1 MSWKKLLLV
10 AFLGYFLF
18 LLVRLP
24 AAWVAQ
30 HIASTLPQNV
40 VELVEPKGTVWSG
53 GAGLRSH
60 LFGKEVFEVV
70 WRIRP
75 ASLVLGTVSLN
86 LQLTGVGT
94 NLSGQVDL
102 SFGELSVYELSGII
116 SAAVINTGLKSA
128 GVKVAS
134 PLGLSRLG
142 LGFDVN
148 ESQFLSAT
156 GKMMLAKGDIQ
167 LMSNR
172 AKYVLPD
179 MLGQLSFDEGQ
190 IKLVS
195 APQSNPDQPVAEVRL
210 KGDGQADVQV
220 YTYLLEV
227 TGESG
232 PVPNPTE
239 TILEASLGVW

>member
-1 MSWKKLLLV
+1 M
-10 AFLGYFLF
+10 
-18 LLVRLP
+18 
-24 AAWVAQ
+24 
-30 HIASTLPQNV
+30 
-40 VELVEPKGTVWSG
+40 
-53 GAGLRSH
+53 
-60 LFGKEVFEVV
+60 
-70 WRIRP
+70 
-75 ASLVLGTVSLN
+75 
-86 LQLTGVGT
+86 
-94 NLSGQVDL
+94 
-102 SFGELSVYELSGII
+102 
-116 SAAVINTGLKSA
+116 
-128 GVKVAS
+128 AS